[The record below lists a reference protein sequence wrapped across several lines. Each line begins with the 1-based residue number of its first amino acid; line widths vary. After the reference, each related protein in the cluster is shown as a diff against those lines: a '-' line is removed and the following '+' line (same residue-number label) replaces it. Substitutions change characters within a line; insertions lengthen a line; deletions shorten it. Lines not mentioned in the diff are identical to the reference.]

1 MQIVRFYFNKSKQ
14 IFFVNKHYLCRMK
27 NDNFYMLAKTMFGLE
42 EILAEE
48 IRELGGQNIKVLN
61 RAVSFKG
68 DQGFMYKANLNL
80 RTALRVLKPIA
91 HFQAHDE
98 TELYKRL
105 CEIDWTEIFSIGN
118 TFATHATTHSSVF
131 THSKYASLVMKDA
144 IADTF
149 KNKFG
154 KRPNVNPVMPDI
166 SINLHIAKHTCT
178 VSLDSSG
185 GSLHKRGYK
194 SNMVTAPLNEV
205 LAAGLILLSNWDKS
219 SDLHDPMCGGGTLLI
234 EAALIAYN
242 IPANIFREKFG
253 FEGWKD
259 FNKGLWETIKDV
271 SLNKERE
278 YHGKITGSDNFQ
290 KAVRISRENITNALM
305 HDNIKVTNSDF
316 FETEI
321 TPGTFV
327 IFNPPYGER
336 IDLGINDF
344 YEKVGTTL
352 KHDYQECTVWLIS
365 SDIKNMKFIGLKPS
379 KKIKVMNGELECSFR
394 KFEVYGG
401 SKKTSKQ

>member
-1 MQIVRFYFNKSKQ
+1 
-14 IFFVNKHYLCRMK
+14 MK

-42 EILAEE
+42 EVLAEE
-48 IRELGGQNIKVLN
+48 LRKLGAQNIKPMN

-68 DQGFMYKANLNL
+68 DKGFMYKANLNL
-80 RTALRVLKPIA
+80 RTALRILKPIA

-98 TELYKRL
+98 KELYKKL
-105 CEIDWTEIFSIGN
+105 CEIDWTAIFDLN
-118 TFATHATTHSSVF
+118 ATFATHATTHSEIF

-149 KNKFG
+149 RKKFD
-154 KRPNVNPVMPDI
+154 KRPNVDPEMPDV

-185 GSLHKRGYK
+185 DSLHKRGYK
-194 SNMVTAPLNEV
+194 SDAVTAPMNEV
-205 LAAGLILLSNWDKS
+205 LAAGLILLSDWNKIS
-219 SDLHDPMCGGGTLLI
+219 NFHDPMCGSGTILI

-242 IPANIFREKFG
+242 IPPNIFRERFG

-259 FNKGLWETIKDV
+259 FDPKLWETIKEA
-271 SLNKERE
+271 SLDKETN
-278 YHGKITGSDNFQ
+278 YYGKITGSDNFQ
-290 KAVRISRENITNALM
+290 KAVRISRTNIDNALM

-321 TPGTFV
+321 APGTFV
-327 IFNPPYGER
+327 MFNPPYGER
-336 IDLGINDF
+336 IDLGVNDF

-352 KHDYQECTVWLIS
+352 KHNYQGCTIWLIS
-365 SDIKNMKFIGLKPS
+365 SDIENMKLIGLKPNH
-379 KKIKVMNGELECSFR
+379 KIKVMNGELECSFR
-394 KFEVYGG
+394 KFEVYEG
-401 SKKTSKQ
+401 SQKAKQ

>member
-1 MQIVRFYFNKSKQ
+1 
-14 IFFVNKHYLCRMK
+14 MK

-42 EILAEE
+42 EVLAEE
-48 IRELGGQNIKVLN
+48 LRKLGAQNIKPMN

-68 DQGFMYKANLNL
+68 DKGFMYKANLNL
-80 RTALRVLKPIA
+80 RTALRILKPIA

-98 TELYKRL
+98 KELYKKL
-105 CEIDWTEIFSIGN
+105 CEIDWTAIFDLN
-118 TFATHATTHSSVF
+118 ATFATHATTHSEIF

-149 KNKFG
+149 RKKFD
-154 KRPNVNPVMPDI
+154 KRPNVDPEMPDV

-185 GSLHKRGYK
+185 DSLHKRGYK
-194 SNMVTAPLNEV
+194 SDAVTAPMNEV
-205 LAAGLILLSNWDKS
+205 LAAGLILLSDWNKIS
-219 SDLHDPMCGGGTLLI
+219 NFHDPMCGSGTILI

-242 IPANIFREKFG
+242 IPSNIFRERFG

-259 FNKGLWETIKDV
+259 FDPKLWETIKEA
-271 SLNKERE
+271 SLDKETN
-278 YHGKITGSDNFQ
+278 YYGKITGSDNFQ
-290 KAVRISRENITNALM
+290 KAVRISRTNIDNALM

-321 TPGTFV
+321 APGTFV
-327 IFNPPYGER
+327 MFNPPYGER
-336 IDLGINDF
+336 IDLGVNDF

-352 KHDYQECTVWLIS
+352 KHNYQGCTIWLIS
-365 SDIKNMKFIGLKPS
+365 SDIENMKLIGLKPNQ
-379 KKIKVMNGELECSFR
+379 KIKVMNGELECSFR
-394 KFEVYGG
+394 KFEVYEG
-401 SKKTSKQ
+401 SQKTKQ

>member
-1 MQIVRFYFNKSKQ
+1 
-14 IFFVNKHYLCRMK
+14 MK

-42 EILAEE
+42 EVLAEE
-48 IRELGGQNIKVLN
+48 LRKLGAQNIKPMN

-68 DQGFMYKANLNL
+68 DKGFMYKANLNL
-80 RTALRVLKPIA
+80 RTALRILKPIA

-98 TELYKRL
+98 KELYKKL
-105 CEIDWTEIFSIGN
+105 CEIDWTAIFDLN
-118 TFATHATTHSSVF
+118 ATFATHATTHSEIF

-149 KNKFG
+149 RKKFD
-154 KRPNVNPVMPDI
+154 KRPNVDPEMPDV

-185 GSLHKRGYK
+185 DSLHKRGYK
-194 SNMVTAPLNEV
+194 SDAVTAPMNEV
-205 LAAGLILLSNWDKS
+205 LAAGLILLSDWNKIS
-219 SDLHDPMCGGGTLLI
+219 NFHDPMCGSGTILI

-242 IPANIFREKFG
+242 IPPNIFRERFG

-259 FNKGLWETIKDV
+259 FDPKLWETIKEA
-271 SLNKERE
+271 SLDKETN
-278 YHGKITGSDNFQ
+278 YYGKITGSDNFQ
-290 KAVRISRENITNALM
+290 KAVRISRTNIDNALM

-321 TPGTFV
+321 APGTFV
-327 IFNPPYGER
+327 MFNPPYGER
-336 IDLGINDF
+336 IDLGVNDF

-352 KHDYQECTVWLIS
+352 KHNYQGCTIWLIS
-365 SDIKNMKFIGLKPS
+365 SDIENMKLIGLKPNH
-379 KKIKVMNGELECSFR
+379 KIKVMNGELECSFR
-394 KFEVYGG
+394 KFEVYEG
-401 SKKTSKQ
+401 SQKAQK

>member
-1 MQIVRFYFNKSKQ
+1 
-14 IFFVNKHYLCRMK
+14 MK

-42 EILAEE
+42 EVLAEE
-48 IRELGGQNIKVLN
+48 LRKLGAQNIKPMN

-68 DQGFMYKANLNL
+68 DKGFMYKANLNL
-80 RTALRVLKPIA
+80 RTALRILKPIA

-98 TELYKRL
+98 KELYKKL
-105 CEIDWTEIFSIGN
+105 CEIDWTAIFDLN
-118 TFATHATTHSSVF
+118 ATFATHATTHSEIF

-149 KNKFG
+149 RKKFD
-154 KRPNVNPVMPDI
+154 KRPNVDPEMPDV

-185 GSLHKRGYK
+185 DSLHKRGYK
-194 SNMVTAPLNEV
+194 SDAVTAPMNEV
-205 LAAGLILLSNWDKS
+205 LAAGLILLSDWNKIS
-219 SDLHDPMCGGGTLLI
+219 NFHDPMCGSGTILI

-242 IPANIFREKFG
+242 IPSNIFRERFG

-259 FNKGLWETIKDV
+259 FDPKLWETIKEA
-271 SLNKERE
+271 SLDKETN
-278 YHGKITGSDNFQ
+278 YYGKITGSDNFQ
-290 KAVRISRENITNALM
+290 KAVRISRTNIDNALM

-327 IFNPPYGER
+327 MFNPPYGER
-336 IDLGINDF
+336 IDLGVNDF

-352 KHDYQECTVWLIS
+352 KHNYQGCTIWLIS
-365 SDIKNMKFIGLKPS
+365 SDIENMKLIGLKPNH
-379 KKIKVMNGELECSFR
+379 KIKVMNGELECSFR
-394 KFEVYGG
+394 KFEVYEG
-401 SKKTSKQ
+401 SQKAQKQ

>member
-1 MQIVRFYFNKSKQ
+1 
-14 IFFVNKHYLCRMK
+14 MK

-48 IRELGGQNIKVLN
+48 LRGLGAQNVKPMN

-68 DQGFMYKANLNL
+68 DKGFMYKANLNL
-80 RTALRVLKPIA
+80 RTALRILKPIA
-91 HFQAHDE
+91 HFQAHNE
-98 TELYKRL
+98 KVLYQKL
-105 CEIDWTEIFSIGN
+105 CEIDWTEIFDLGS
-118 TFATHATTHSSVF
+118 TFATHATTHSEVF

-149 KNKFG
+149 RKKFD
-154 KRPNVNPVMPDI
+154 KRPNVNPEMPDI

-185 GSLHKRGYK
+185 DSLHKRGYK
-194 SNMVTAPLNEV
+194 LNAVTAPMNEV
-205 LAAGLILLSNWDKS
+205 LAAGLILLSDWNKIS
-219 SDLHDPMCGGGTLLI
+219 NFHDPMCGSGTLLI

-242 IPANIFREKFG
+242 IPANIFRERFG

-259 FNKGLWETIKDV
+259 FEKELFEKIKEI
-271 SLNKERE
+271 SLNKETNFC
-278 YHGKITGSDNFQ
+278 GKITGSDNFQ
-290 KAVRISRENITNALM
+290 KAVRISRENVDNALFYE
-305 HDNIKVTNSDF
+305 NITVTKTDF
-316 FETEI
+316 FEAEI
-321 TPGTFV
+321 DPGTFV

-352 KHDYQECTVWLIS
+352 KHKYQGCSIWLIS
-365 SDIKNMKFIGLKPS
+365 SDIDNMKYIGLRPS
-379 KKIKVMNGELECSFR
+379 RKIKVMNGKLECSFR
-394 KFEVYGG
+394 NFEVYEG
-401 SKKTSKQ
+401 SKKTKKQ